1 MAYGKMTNTGGTVN
15 IDMGDLNP
23 KQKLFCQARSRYV
36 GYGGAR
42 GGGKTY
48 VLMRKSFGGALAYPN
63 LRILIV
69 RREYPELEQSI
80 ILPMRRMIPQ
90 EIASYNATM
99 HMFFFVNGS
108 TIKFGHY
115 GANDDLEYQGQEY
128 DWIFMDEATQFTES
142 QFRTLGACLRGAT
155 HVPRRMY
162 LTCNPGG
169 IGHLWVKRL
178 FIDREYRDG
187 ERAGDYTFIPATVD
201 DNPQLLAASPEYKQ
215 MLDLLPEDIRR
226 AHRYGDWDALA
237 GTFFPE
243 FRPETHV
250 IEPFVR
256 IPAERKK
263 YRAFDYEHI
272 EFTIAPPDMWNR
284 QKDSGRSMAELYA
297 ENGVGLLRASNNR
310 VQGWMALKE
319 MLKPLRSDN
328 DRPGLLVTRDCT
340 GLIRNLPVIQHDA
353 KNASDCATEPHD
365 ITHICDSLRYY
376 AITRTLGAQ
385 MPEVRE
391 EPEDGEV
398 DYDESMTGGE
408 MSEDYMAYG
417 G

>member
-128 DWIFMDEATQFTES
+128 DWIFIDEATQFSE
-142 QFRTLGACLRGAT
+142 RIT
-155 HVPRRMY
+155 HYNRKVS
-162 LTCNPGG
+162 
-169 IGHLWVKRL
+169 
-178 FIDREYRDG
+178 DG
-187 ERAGDYTFIPATVD
+187 
-201 DNPQLLAASPEYKQ
+201 K
-215 MLDLLPEDIRR
+215 RR
-226 AHRYGDWDALA
+226 AVAVGYG
-237 GTFFPE
+237 
-243 FRPETHV
+243 
-250 IEPFVR
+250 
-256 IPAERKK
+256 
-263 YRAFDYEHI
+263 
-272 EFTIAPPDMWNR
+272 
-284 QKDSGRSMAELYA
+284 
-297 ENGVGLLRASNNR
+297 
-310 VQGWMALKE
+310 
-319 MLKPLRSDN
+319 
-328 DRPGLLVTRDCT
+328 
-340 GLIRNLPVIQHDA
+340 
-353 KNASDCATEPHD
+353 
-365 ITHICDSLRYY
+365 
-376 AITRTLGAQ
+376 
-385 MPEVRE
+385 
-391 EPEDGEV
+391 
-398 DYDESMTGGE
+398 
-408 MSEDYMAYG
+408 
-417 G
+417 